1 MPHSLTDAKE
11 GDSNMPTDAILE
23 LLENGKW
30 HCLKEIEE
38 KTRLN
43 SGKVE
48 MVTKFLATYN
58 FVKLDEIKHRVKID
72 PSTNKFLKKIRKLEE
87 KSQ

>member
-1 MPHSLTDAKE
+1 
-11 GDSNMPTDAILE
+11 MPTETILE

-30 HCLKEIEE
+30 HYLKEIEE
-38 KTRLN
+38 KTHLN
-43 SGKVE
+43 NGKVE

-58 FVKLDEIKHRVKID
+58 FIKLDETKHRVKID
-72 PSTNKFLKKIRKLEE
+72 PPTNRFFKKIRKLEE

>member
-1 MPHSLTDAKE
+1 MLHSLTDATE
-11 GDSNMPTDAILE
+11 GDSKMPADAILE

-30 HCLKEIEE
+30 HYLKEIGE
-38 KTRLN
+38 KTHLDN
-43 SGKVE
+43 SKVE

-58 FVKLDEIKHRVKID
+58 FIKLDEIKHRVKID
-72 PSTNKFLKKIRKLEE
+72 PSTNKFLKRIRKLEE